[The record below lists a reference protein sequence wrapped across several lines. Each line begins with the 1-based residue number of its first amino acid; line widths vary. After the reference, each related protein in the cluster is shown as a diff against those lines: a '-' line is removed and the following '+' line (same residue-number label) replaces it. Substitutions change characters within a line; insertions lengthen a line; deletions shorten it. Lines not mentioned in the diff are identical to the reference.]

1 MKKLRC
7 TSCGAELKLEE
18 NKEYAICEHCGSKYK
33 MNEDMNINIKMDD
46 NVKEVINNGTK
57 SFSKIMLI
65 PIVLFVIIFISIIF
79 FAFKSKS
86 DFTKNVEE
94 NSQQNENP
102 GKEIIDKFI
111 DKYHDEAEKSNFNFH
126 FSSATG
132 TKLGFFLT
140 DILDEINVSNKNND
154 RKITLVFNGKA
165 TTDETEIINIKHG
178 LKERDE
184 YEVMVNYDSDGYVN
198 EIKVDRIN

>member
-7 TSCGAELKLEE
+7 TSCGAELKIEE

-33 MNEDMNINIKMDD
+33 MNEDLNINIKMDD
-46 NVKEVINNGTK
+46 NLKEVINNGTK

-94 NSQQNENP
+94 NSQQNDNP
-102 GKEIIDKFI
+102 GNELIDKF
-111 DKYHDEAEKSNFNFH
+111 HDEAEKRNFNFH

-132 TKLGFFLT
+132 TKSGFFLT
-140 DILDEINVSNKNND
+140 DILDKINVSNKTND
-154 RKITLVFNGKA
+154 RKITLVFDGKV

-178 LKERDE
+178 LKDRDM

>member
-18 NKEYAICEHCGSKYK
+18 NKEYAVCEHCGSKYK

-86 DFTKNVEE
+86 DFTN
-94 NSQQNENP
+94 
-102 GKEIIDKFI
+102 
-111 DKYHDEAEKSNFNFH
+111 DEAEKRKFNFNF
-126 FSSATG
+126 SSEIG
-132 TKLGFFLT
+132 TKSGFFLT

-178 LKERDE
+178 LKDRDK